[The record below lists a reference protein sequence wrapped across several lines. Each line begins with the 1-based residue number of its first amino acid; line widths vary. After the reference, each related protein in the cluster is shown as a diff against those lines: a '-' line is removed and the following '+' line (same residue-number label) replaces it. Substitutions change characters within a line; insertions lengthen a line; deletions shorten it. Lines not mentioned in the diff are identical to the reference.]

1 MSWRVIFSTFML
13 LFLAELGDKTQLA
26 VIATTAKTRAPL
38 SVFIGAAVALTV
50 VTLIGV
56 VFGEAITLKVPPTVM
71 RIVSG
76 SLFLIF
82 GVLILTGKM

>member
-1 MSWRVIFSTFML
+1 MSWKVIFSTFML

-26 VIATTAKTRAPL
+26 VITSTANTRNPL
-38 SVFIGAAVALTV
+38 SVFIGATLALAV

-56 VFGEAITLKVPPTVM
+56 VFGEAITARVPPTVM
-71 RIVSG
+71 RVVAG

-82 GVLILTGKM
+82 GALILTGKM